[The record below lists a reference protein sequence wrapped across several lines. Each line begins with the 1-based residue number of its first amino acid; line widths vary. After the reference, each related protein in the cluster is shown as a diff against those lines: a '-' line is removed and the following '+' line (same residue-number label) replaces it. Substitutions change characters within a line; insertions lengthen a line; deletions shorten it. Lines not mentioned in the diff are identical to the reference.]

1 MSRQGTG
8 AGDGAG
14 MTPAPNR
21 RALLSRVHIARKEL
35 ALAEDSYRAVLH
47 RVTGHDSA
55 AACTEA
61 QLRAAIA
68 EFGRLGW
75 QPKTKRPLSK
85 KPHVR
90 FIWALW
96 GDLRPK
102 LRDGSAQAVR
112 SFVQRQTGV
121 TDPEW
126 LDAPAAKK
134 VIEAL
139 KAWQRRVDAAENRKE
154 TADATVA

>member
-90 FIWALW
+90 FIWAL
-96 GDLRPK
+96 
-102 LRDGSAQAVR
+102 R